1 MPERKTRKVS
11 KRDAHDFLSKAEQ
24 FLRRSWGLGE
34 FGSWKSR
41 IVLPTALRGNLT
53 SRKRRRHG
61 PFHLRGEFKSQVLPG
76 SYIASVDSSEYFVS
90 RTGLEL
96 SALISV
102 EAMLGPFRG
111 REIHGL
117 LENPASLFRHVCIQA
132 TLSAAFSLF
141 PPWRVGVA
149 LPQLRQQV
157 RIRCKVAR
165 LPGYCACRRKRP
177 GFYRG
182 ACLRDMRDTLFKR

>member
-1 MPERKTRKVS
+1 MPERKTRKAS

-41 IVLPTALRGNLT
+41 IVLPTALRGNPT

-76 SYIASVDSSEYFVS
+76 SYVASVDSSEDFVS

-102 EAMLGPFRG
+102 EAKLGPFRG

-117 LENPASLFRHVCIQA
+117 LENPASLFRHVCI
-132 TLSAAFSLF
+132 LSHTFRSLQF
-141 PPWRVGVA
+141 ISPLASRCGSPPVA
-149 LPQLRQQV
+149 P
-157 RIRCKVAR
+157 AR
-165 LPGYCACRRKRP
+165 KNPL
-177 GFYRG
+177 
-182 ACLRDMRDTLFKR
+182 